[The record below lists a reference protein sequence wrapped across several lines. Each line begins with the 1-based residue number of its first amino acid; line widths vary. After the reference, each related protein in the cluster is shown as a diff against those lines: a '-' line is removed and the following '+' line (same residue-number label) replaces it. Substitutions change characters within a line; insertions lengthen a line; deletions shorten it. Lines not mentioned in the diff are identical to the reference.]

1 MQSGV
6 TWAKGSSHE
15 GVLGYHLTWALK
27 ELQDLYLPGGEKLF
41 ISRKEWGPNFRRK
54 DRRCSN
60 QHQTYLGH
68 ILAENCLPLLFPE
81 F

>member
-41 ISRKEWGPNFRRK
+41 ISKKRMGT
-54 DRRCSN
+54 
-60 QHQTYLGH
+60 QL
-68 ILAENCLPLLFPE
+68 
-81 F
+81 